1 MSCIEV
7 NVVRL
12 LQCRLFILM
21 SSSCSLISE
30 PFYSFS
36 LFVAY
41 CCLLVL
47 VSLSPPYVVIPLFL
61 LWCRLFFGVVQSF
74 YCRFLLCVVNF
85 YCFLCSCFP
94 FSSSLF
100 FFSFSFYFTARF
112 HFPMPNSEGKL
123 TPPKQQSK
131 PKQILV
137 FVGHKFNN
145 NLSKKKKIKN
155 KNYWF
160 IVFWLTIILRGKKYI
175 SENPIQIVICSTKII
190 KL

>member
-12 LQCRLFILM
+12 LQCRFFILM

-47 VSLSPPYVVIPLFL
+47 VSLSPLMSSFHFFCFDVVCFLVSSNHFTVVFSFVSLISIVFYVLVF
-61 LWCRLFFGVVQSF
+61 
-74 YCRFLLCVVNF
+74 RFLH
-85 YCFLCSCFP
+85 
-94 FSSSLF
+94 LF
-100 FFSFSFYFTARF
+100 FFFLFFFTVRF

-145 NLSKKKKIKN
+145 NLSKKKKKIKN

-160 IVFWLTIILRGKKYI
+160 IVF
-175 SENPIQIVICSTKII
+175 
-190 KL
+190 